1 MMGQVNIFVELK
13 RVRPPWR
20 ANKNSREESVMPA
33 TAGIQTLRSKT
44 KSQNLDSGV
53 RRNDGRKNRVP
64 VLTIRDNPSAAL
76 FFILTLGLILARAE
90 FGSAQSLE
98 KVRIGMPSLSLSF
111 IAPQVAYARG
121 FFREEGIDAEII
133 RIATNI
139 GIVAVTTK
147 EIGYTTAVG
156 AGLRSA
162 VKGLPLK
169 VVTYFNGRP
178 LHVLVAKPELKAV
191 PDLRRKVIGFAGY
204 GDSTEFMLRA
214 MLRQSGMDLEKD
226 VQAFQVSGS
235 GQRLQALLS
244 GKLDAAIVPPPFNF
258 EAESKGFVRLIS
270 AADVFET
277 SVSGLALHVD
287 TLKEKP
293 AQVKKMLRALLKA
306 QNFIRGNKPE
316 SVRVIADW
324 LKLEPRIAQA
334 SYDIYV
340 KGMSPNG
347 IVPERVLESD
357 IERARKEQQV
367 KEAVPVAKVVDF
379 SLLRDALNELGM
391 K

>member
-1 MMGQVNIFVELK
+1 MFLGILLVSLL
-13 RVRPPWR
+13 
-20 ANKNSREESVMPA
+20 SV
-33 TAGIQTLRSKT
+33 
-44 KSQNLDSGV
+44 
-53 RRNDGRKNRVP
+53 
-64 VLTIRDNPSAAL
+64 
-76 FFILTLGLILARAE
+76 RAE
-90 FGSAQSLE
+90 IVTAQNLE

-133 RIATNI
+133 RIATNV

-156 AGLRSA
+156 DGLRSA

-169 VVTYFNGRP
+169 VMMYFNGRP
-178 LHVLVAKPELKAV
+178 LHVLVSKPELKSLAE
-191 PDLRRKVIGFAGY
+191 LRKKVIGFAGY

-214 MLRQSGMDLEKD
+214 MLRQAGMELEKD

-258 EAESKGFVRLIS
+258 EAESKGFVRLVS

-293 AQVKKMLRALLKA
+293 IQVRKMLRALLKA
-306 QNFIRGNKPE
+306 QTFIRNSKPE
-316 SVRVIADW
+316 SVRVISEW

-334 SYDIYV
+334 SYEIYV

-357 IERARKEQQV
+357 IERARNEQQV
-367 KEAVPVAKVVDF
+367 KEAVPVGRVVDF
-379 SLLRDALNELGM
+379 TMLQEVSNQLGM

>member
-1 MMGQVNIFVELK
+1 MKDRKCEDDIDRTRVRHARVRGHPGLYFNCRARNLVSRFRGNDGKNYPLPAETVTRTK
-13 RVRPPWR
+13 RVTFLIVL
-20 ANKNSREESVMPA
+20 AFSVLL
-33 TAGIQTLRSKT
+33 TA
-44 KSQNLDSGV
+44 
-53 RRNDGRKNRVP
+53 
-64 VLTIRDNPSAAL
+64 
-76 FFILTLGLILARAE
+76 AE
-90 FGSAQSLE
+90 CSLAQSLE

-162 VKGLPLK
+162 VRGLPLK
-169 VVTYFNGRP
+169 VITYFNGRP
-178 LHVLVAKPELKAV
+178 MHVLVAKPELKAL

-214 MLRQSGMDLEKD
+214 ILRQAGLELEKD

-258 EAESKGFVRLIS
+258 EAESKGFVRLMA

-287 TLKEKP
+287 TLRDKP
-293 AQVKKMLRALLKA
+293 AQVKRMLRWLLKA

-324 LKLEPRIAQA
+324 LKLEPGIAQS

-340 KGMSPNG
+340 KGMSVNG
-347 IVPERVLESD
+347 MVPERVLETD

-367 KEAVPVAKVVDF
+367 KESVPVGRIVDF
-379 SLLRDALNELGM
+379 GMLKEALNELGM

>member
-1 MMGQVNIFVELK
+1 MFLGILLV
-13 RVRPPWR
+13 
-20 ANKNSREESVMPA
+20 SV
-33 TAGIQTLRSKT
+33 LS
-44 KSQNLDSGV
+44 V
-53 RRNDGRKNRVP
+53 
-64 VLTIRDNPSAAL
+64 
-76 FFILTLGLILARAE
+76 RAE
-90 FGSAQSLE
+90 IVTAQNLE

-133 RIATNI
+133 RIATNV

-169 VVTYFNGRP
+169 VMMYFNGRP
-178 LHVLVAKPELKAV
+178 LHVLVSKPELKSLAE
-191 PDLRRKVIGFAGY
+191 LRKKVIGFAGY

-214 MLRQSGMDLEKD
+214 MLRQAGMELEKD

-258 EAESKGFVRLIS
+258 EAESKGFVRLVS

-293 AQVKKMLRALLKA
+293 IQVRKMLRALLKA
-306 QNFIRGNKPE
+306 QTFIRNSKPE
-316 SVRVIADW
+316 SVRVIAEW
-324 LKLEPRIAQA
+324 LKLEPRIVQA
-334 SYDIYV
+334 SYEIYV
-340 KGMSPNG
+340 KGMSPNE

-367 KEAVPVAKVVDF
+367 KEAVPVGRVVDF
-379 SLLRDALNELGM
+379 TMLQEVSNQLGM

>member
-1 MMGQVNIFVELK
+1 V
-13 RVRPPWR
+13 
-20 ANKNSREESVMPA
+20 
-33 TAGIQTLRSKT
+33 
-44 KSQNLDSGV
+44 
-53 RRNDGRKNRVP
+53 
-64 VLTIRDNPSAAL
+64 
-76 FFILTLGLILARAE
+76 
-90 FGSAQSLE
+90 E

-111 IAPQVAYARG
+111 IAPQVAYAKG
-121 FFREEGIDAEII
+121 FFRDEGIDAEII

-139 GIVAVTTK
+139 GLVAVTTK

-156 AGLRSA
+156 AALRA
-162 VKGLPLK
+162 GVKGLPIK

-178 LHVLVAKPELKAV
+178 LHVLVAKR
-191 PDLRRKVIGFAGY
+191 DLRSVAELRGKVIGFAGY

-214 MLRQSGMDLEKD
+214 ILNQAGIGLEKD

-258 EAESKGFVRLIS
+258 EAESKGFIRLMA

-277 SVSGLALHVD
+277 SVSGLALHID
-287 TLKEKP
+287 TLRDKP

-306 QNFIRGNKPE
+306 QNFIRANKSD

-324 LKLEPRIAQA
+324 LKLEPGIAQA

-340 KGMSPNG
+340 KGMSSNG
-347 IVPERVLESD
+347 LVGDRVLESD
-357 IERARKEQQV
+357 IERARKDQQV
-367 KEAVPVAKVVDF
+367 KETVTIGKVVDF
-379 SLLRDALNELGM
+379 AIQREVLNEFGM
-391 K
+391 R

>member
-1 MMGQVNIFVELK
+1 
-13 RVRPPWR
+13 
-20 ANKNSREESVMPA
+20 MPVK
-33 TAGIQTLRSKT
+33 TGIQTRGAGT

-53 RRNDGRKNRVP
+53 RRNDGRKSRVSI
-64 VLTIRDNPSAAL
+64 LTIRDNPSVAL
-76 FFILTLGLILARAE
+76 FFILTLALMLARAE
-90 FGSAQSLE
+90 FGLAQTLE

-178 LHVLVAKPELKAV
+178 LHVLVAKPELKSV

-258 EAESKGFVRLIS
+258 EAESKGFVRLVA

-287 TLKEKP
+287 TLKDKP

-306 QNFIRGNKPE
+306 QNFIRSNKGE

-340 KGMSPNG
+340 KGMSANG
-347 IVPERVLESD
+347 LVAERVLESD
-357 IERARKEQQV
+357 IERARKDQQV
-367 KEAVPVAKVVDF
+367 KEAVAVNKIVEFGPLRE
-379 SLLRDALNELGM
+379 LLRELGTR
-391 K
+391 

>member
-1 MMGQVNIFVELK
+1 MK
-13 RVRPPWR
+13 
-20 ANKNSREESVMPA
+20 
-33 TAGIQTLRSKT
+33 
-44 KSQNLDSGV
+44 
-53 RRNDGRKNRVP
+53 
-64 VLTIRDNPSAAL
+64 AL
-76 FFILTLGLILARAE
+76 FHGIFLTALMFLFLAQHTA
-90 FGSAQSLE
+90 AQNLE
-98 KVRIGMPSLSLSF
+98 KVRVGMPSLSLSF
-111 IAPQVAYARG
+111 IAPQVAYSRG
-121 FFREEGIDAEII
+121 FFRDEGIDAEII
-133 RIATNI
+133 RIATNV

-178 LHVLVAKPELKAV
+178 LHVLVAKPELKTL

-214 MLRQSGMDLEKD
+214 MLRQSGMELEKD

-244 GKLDAAIVPPPFNF
+244 GKLDAAILPPPFNF
-258 EAESKGFVRLIS
+258 EAESKGFGRLLA

-287 TLKEKP
+287 TLRDKP

-306 QNFIRGNKPE
+306 QNFIRTNKPE
-316 SVRVIADW
+316 SVRVIAAW
-324 LKLEPRIAQA
+324 LKLEPGIAQA

-340 KGMSPNG
+340 KGMSLNG

-357 IERARKEQQV
+357 IERARKDQQV
-367 KEAVPVAKVVDF
+367 KEAVPVGKVVDF
-379 SLLRDALNELGM
+379 SVQREAWNELGLR
-391 K
+391 

>member
-1 MMGQVNIFVELK
+1 MMH
-13 RVRPPWR
+13 
-20 ANKNSREESVMPA
+20 REHIYMARQPQAKMTETRLILVH
-33 TAGIQTLRSKT
+33 AGIQTRSPAGKT
-44 KSQNLDSGV
+44 QNLDSSV
-53 RRNDGRKNRVP
+53 RRSDGRNYLPSLETLPRTKRLALLLLLVFG
-64 VLTIRDNPSAAL
+64 LT
-76 FFILTLGLILARAE
+76 LARAHL
-90 FGSAQSLE
+90 GVAQGLE

-111 IAPQVAYARG
+111 VAPQVAYARG

-162 VKGLPLK
+162 VRGLPLK

-178 LHVLVAKPELKAV
+178 LHVLVAKPELKSL

-214 MLRQSGMDLEKD
+214 ILRQGGMELEKD

-258 EAESKGFVRLIS
+258 EAESKGFVRLMA

-277 SVSGLALHVD
+277 SVSGLALHID
-287 TLKEKP
+287 TLKDKP
-293 AQVKKMLRALLKA
+293 AQVKRMLRSLLKA
-306 QNFIRGNKPE
+306 QNFIKSNKTE

-324 LKLEPRIAQA
+324 LKLEPGIAQA

-340 KGMSPNG
+340 KGMSLNG

-357 IERARKEQQV
+357 IERARREQQV
-367 KEAVPVAKVVDF
+367 KEAVPVGKIVDF
-379 SLLRDALNELGM
+379 AMLREALNELGM

>member
-1 MMGQVNIFVELK
+1 MFLGILLVSVLS
-13 RVRPPWR
+13 VRT
-20 ANKNSREESVMPA
+20 EIV
-33 TAGIQTLRSKT
+33 TA
-44 KSQNLDSGV
+44 QN
-53 RRNDGRKNRVP
+53 
-64 VLTIRDNPSAAL
+64 
-76 FFILTLGLILARAE
+76 
-90 FGSAQSLE
+90 LE

-133 RIATNI
+133 RIATNV

-169 VVTYFNGRP
+169 VMMYFNGRP
-178 LHVLVAKPELKAV
+178 LHVLVSKPELKSLAE
-191 PDLRRKVIGFAGY
+191 LRKKVIGFAGY

-214 MLRQSGMDLEKD
+214 MLRQAGMELEKD

-258 EAESKGFVRLIS
+258 KAESKGFVRLVS

-277 SVSGLALHVD
+277 SVSGLAMHVD

-293 AQVKKMLRALLKA
+293 IQVRKMLRALLKA
-306 QNFIRGNKPE
+306 QTFIRNSKPE
-316 SVRVIADW
+316 SVRVIAEW

-334 SYDIYV
+334 SYEIYV

-367 KEAVPVAKVVDF
+367 KEAVPVGRVVDF
-379 SLLRDALNELGM
+379 TMLQEVSNQLGM

>member
-1 MMGQVNIFVELK
+1 MFLGILLV
-13 RVRPPWR
+13 
-20 ANKNSREESVMPA
+20 SV
-33 TAGIQTLRSKT
+33 LS
-44 KSQNLDSGV
+44 V
-53 RRNDGRKNRVP
+53 
-64 VLTIRDNPSAAL
+64 
-76 FFILTLGLILARAE
+76 RAE
-90 FGSAQSLE
+90 IVTAQNLE

-133 RIATNI
+133 RIATNV

-169 VVTYFNGRP
+169 VMMYFNGRP
-178 LHVLVAKPELKAV
+178 LHVLVSKPELKSLAE
-191 PDLRRKVIGFAGY
+191 LRKKVIGFAGY

-214 MLRQSGMDLEKD
+214 MLRQAGMELEKD

-258 EAESKGFVRLIS
+258 EAESKGFVRLVS

-293 AQVKKMLRALLKA
+293 IQVRKMLRALLKA
-306 QNFIRGNKPE
+306 QTFIRNSKPE
-316 SVRVIADW
+316 SVRVIAEW

-334 SYDIYV
+334 SYEIYV

-367 KEAVPVAKVVDF
+367 KEAVPVGRVVDF
-379 SLLRDALNELGM
+379 TMLQEVSNQLGM

>member
-1 MMGQVNIFVELK
+1 MMRRVEVTGAKSL
-13 RVRPPWR
+13 
-20 ANKNSREESVMPA
+20 
-33 TAGIQTLRSKT
+33 AGL
-44 KSQNLDSGV
+44 V
-53 RRNDGRKNRVP
+53 
-64 VLTIRDNPSAAL
+64 
-76 FFILTLGLILARAE
+76 FGLMLARAE
-90 FGSAQSLE
+90 FGTAQSLE
-98 KVRIGMPSLSLSF
+98 KVRIGMPSFSLSF

-133 RIATNI
+133 RIATNV

-162 VKGLPLK
+162 VKGLSLK
-169 VVTYFNGRP
+169 VIMYFNGRP
-178 LHVLVAKPELKAV
+178 LHVLVAKPEIKTLAE
-191 PDLRRKVIGFAGY
+191 LRKRVIGFAGY

-214 MLRQSGMDLEKD
+214 MLRHAGMELEKD

-244 GKLDAAIVPPPFNF
+244 GRLDAAIVPPPFNF

-287 TLKEKP
+287 TLKDKP
-293 AQVKKMLRALLKA
+293 IQVRKMLRSLLKA
-306 QNFIRGNKPE
+306 QRFIRNNKTE

-324 LKLEPRIAQA
+324 LKLEPRIAQS
-334 SYDIYV
+334 SYEIYV
-340 KGMSPNG
+340 KGMSVNG

-357 IERARKEQQV
+357 IERARNDQQV
-367 KEAVPVAKVVDF
+367 KESVPVGRVVDF
-379 SLLRDALNELGM
+379 AMLRDALQQPGT

>member
-1 MMGQVNIFVELK
+1 MFLGILLV
-13 RVRPPWR
+13 
-20 ANKNSREESVMPA
+20 SV
-33 TAGIQTLRSKT
+33 LS
-44 KSQNLDSGV
+44 V
-53 RRNDGRKNRVP
+53 
-64 VLTIRDNPSAAL
+64 
-76 FFILTLGLILARAE
+76 RAE
-90 FGSAQSLE
+90 IVTAQNLE

-133 RIATNI
+133 RIATNV

-169 VVTYFNGRP
+169 VMMYFNGRP
-178 LHVLVAKPELKAV
+178 LHVLVSKPELKSLAE
-191 PDLRRKVIGFAGY
+191 LRKKVIGFAGY

-214 MLRQSGMDLEKD
+214 MLRQAGMELEKD

-258 EAESKGFVRLIS
+258 EAESKGFVRLVS

-293 AQVKKMLRALLKA
+293 IQVRKMLRALLKA
-306 QNFIRGNKPE
+306 QTFIRNSKPE
-316 SVRVIADW
+316 SVRVIAEW
-324 LKLEPRIAQA
+324 LKLEPRIVQA
-334 SYDIYV
+334 SYEIYV

-367 KEAVPVAKVVDF
+367 KEAVPVGRVVDF
-379 SLLRDALNELGM
+379 TMLQEVSNQLGM

>member
-1 MMGQVNIFVELK
+1 MNYPLPAEAVTRSNHFTFVILL
-13 RVRPPWR
+13 
-20 ANKNSREESVMPA
+20 AFGLML
-33 TAGIQTLRSKT
+33 TAAERS
-44 KSQNLDSGV
+44 
-53 RRNDGRKNRVP
+53 
-64 VLTIRDNPSAAL
+64 
-76 FFILTLGLILARAE
+76 LA
-90 FGSAQSLE
+90 QPLE

-121 FFREEGIDAEII
+121 LFRDEGIDAEII
-133 RIATNI
+133 RIATNV

-162 VKGLPLK
+162 VRGLPLK
-169 VVTYFNGRP
+169 VITYFNGRP
-178 LHVLVAKPELKAV
+178 MHVLVARPEIKTLSE
-191 PDLRRKVIGFAGY
+191 LRRKVIGFAGY

-214 MLRQSGMDLEKD
+214 ILRQAGLELEKD

-235 GQRLQALLS
+235 GQRLQALLA
-244 GKLDAAIVPPPFNF
+244 GKMDAAIVPPPFNF
-258 EAESKGFVRLIS
+258 EAESKGFVRLMA

-287 TLKEKP
+287 TLRDKP
-293 AQVKKMLRALLKA
+293 AQVKRMLRALLKA
-306 QNFIRGNKPE
+306 QSFIRSNKTE

-324 LKLEPRIAQA
+324 LKLDPGIAQS

-340 KGMSPNG
+340 KGMSLNG
-347 IVPERVLESD
+347 MVSERVLESD

-367 KEAVPVAKVVDF
+367 KEAVPVGRIVDF
-379 SLLRDALNELGM
+379 GMLKEALNELGM

>member
-1 MMGQVNIFVELK
+1 
-13 RVRPPWR
+13 
-20 ANKNSREESVMPA
+20 
-33 TAGIQTLRSKT
+33 
-44 KSQNLDSGV
+44 
-53 RRNDGRKNRVP
+53 
-64 VLTIRDNPSAAL
+64 
-76 FFILTLGLILARAE
+76 
-90 FGSAQSLE
+90 
-98 KVRIGMPSLSLSF
+98 LSF

-139 GIVAVTTK
+139 GVVAVTTK

-162 VKGLPLK
+162 VRGLPL
-169 VVTYFNGRP
+169 
-178 LHVLVAKPELKAV
+178 
-191 PDLRRKVIGFAGY
+191 KVIGFAGY

-214 MLRQSGMDLEKD
+214 ILRQAGIELEKD

-244 GKLDAAIVPPPFNF
+244 GKLDAAIMPPPFNF
-258 EAESKGFVRLIS
+258 EAESKGFVRLMA

-306 QNFIRGNKPE
+306 QNFIKNNKSD

-324 LKLEPRIAQA
+324 LKLEPGIAQA
-334 SYDIYV
+334 SYDI
-340 KGMSPNG
+340 
-347 IVPERVLESD
+347 
-357 IERARKEQQV
+357 
-367 KEAVPVAKVVDF
+367 
-379 SLLRDALNELGM
+379 
-391 K
+391 

>member
-1 MMGQVNIFVELK
+1 MFLGILLVSVLS
-13 RVRPPWR
+13 VRT
-20 ANKNSREESVMPA
+20 EIV
-33 TAGIQTLRSKT
+33 TA
-44 KSQNLDSGV
+44 QN
-53 RRNDGRKNRVP
+53 
-64 VLTIRDNPSAAL
+64 
-76 FFILTLGLILARAE
+76 
-90 FGSAQSLE
+90 LE

-133 RIATNI
+133 RIATNV

-169 VVTYFNGRP
+169 VMMYFNGRP
-178 LHVLVAKPELKAV
+178 LHVLVSKPELKSLAE
-191 PDLRRKVIGFAGY
+191 LRKKVIGFAGY

-214 MLRQSGMDLEKD
+214 MLRQAGMELEKD

-258 EAESKGFVRLIS
+258 EAESKGFVRLVS

-293 AQVKKMLRALLKA
+293 IQVRKMLRALLKA
-306 QNFIRGNKPE
+306 QTFIRNSKPE
-316 SVRVIADW
+316 SVRVISEW

-334 SYDIYV
+334 SYEIYV

-357 IERARKEQQV
+357 IERARNEQQV
-367 KEAVPVAKVVDF
+367 KEAVPVGRVVDF
-379 SLLRDALNELGM
+379 TMLQEVSNQLGM

>member
-1 MMGQVNIFVELK
+1 MRKVK
-13 RVRPPWR
+13 
-20 ANKNSREESVMPA
+20 AS
-33 TAGIQTLRSKT
+33 TA
-44 KSQNLDSGV
+44 KSL
-53 RRNDGRKNRVP
+53 
-64 VLTIRDNPSAAL
+64 A
-76 FFILTLGLILARAE
+76 GLILGLVLAWAE
-90 FGSAQSLE
+90 FGTAQSLE

-133 RIATNI
+133 RIATNV

-156 AGLRSA
+156 AGLRNA

-169 VVTYFNGRP
+169 VIMYFNGRP
-178 LHVLVAKPELKAV
+178 LHVLVAKSEFKTLAEL
-191 PDLRRKVIGFAGY
+191 RKKVVGFAGY
-204 GDSTEFMLRA
+204 GDSTEFMLSA
-214 MLRQSGMDLEKD
+214 MLRQAGMELEKD

-244 GKLDAAIVPPPFNF
+244 GRLDAAIVPPPFNF
-258 EAESKGFVRLIS
+258 EAEGKGFVRLIS

-293 AQVKKMLRALLKA
+293 IQVRKMLRALLKA
-306 QNFIRGNKPE
+306 QTFIRTNKTE

-324 LKLEPRIAQA
+324 LKLEPRIAQS
-334 SYDIYV
+334 SYEIYV
-340 KGMSPNG
+340 KGMSVNG

-357 IERARKEQQV
+357 IERARNDQQV
-367 KEAVPVAKVVDF
+367 KEAVPMGRVVDF
-379 SLLRDALNELGM
+379 AMLREVLQQLGM

>member
-1 MMGQVNIFVELK
+1 MFLGILLVSLLS
-13 RVRPPWR
+13 VRT
-20 ANKNSREESVMPA
+20 EIV
-33 TAGIQTLRSKT
+33 TA
-44 KSQNLDSGV
+44 QN
-53 RRNDGRKNRVP
+53 
-64 VLTIRDNPSAAL
+64 
-76 FFILTLGLILARAE
+76 
-90 FGSAQSLE
+90 LE

-133 RIATNI
+133 RIATNV

-169 VVTYFNGRP
+169 VMMYFNGRP
-178 LHVLVAKPELKAV
+178 LHVLVSQPELKSLAE
-191 PDLRRKVIGFAGY
+191 LRKKVIGFAGY

-214 MLRQSGMDLEKD
+214 MLRQAGMELEKD

-235 GQRLQALLS
+235 GQRLQALFS

-258 EAESKGFVRLIS
+258 EAESKGFVRLVS

-293 AQVKKMLRALLKA
+293 IQVRKMLRALLKA
-306 QNFIRGNKPE
+306 QTFIRNSKPE
-316 SVRVIADW
+316 SVRVIAEW

-334 SYDIYV
+334 SYEIYV
-340 KGMSPNG
+340 KGMSPNE

-367 KEAVPVAKVVDF
+367 KEAVPVGRVVDF
-379 SLLRDALNELGM
+379 TMLQEVSNQLGM

>member
-1 MMGQVNIFVELK
+1 MIDRVNIFMRLRRLPSSPEMMNNIK
-13 RVRPPWR
+13 QQ
-20 ANKNSREESVMPA
+20 SVMPA
-33 TAGIQTLRSKT
+33 KAGIQARNARE
-44 KSQNLDSGV
+44 KSRNLDSRV
-53 RRNDGRKNRVP
+53 RRNDDRTERIVAFTPKQ
-64 VLTIRDNPSAAL
+64 AL
-76 FFILTLGLILARAE
+76 ALQFILILGLTLVCAE
-90 FGSAQSLE
+90 FGLAQSFE

-162 VKGLPLK
+162 VRGLPIK
-169 VVTYFNGRP
+169 VITYFNGRP
-178 LHVLVAKPELKAV
+178 MHVLVAKPELKTL
-191 PDLRRKVIGFAGY
+191 PELRRKVIGFAGY

-214 MLRQSGMDLEKD
+214 ILRQAGLELEKD

-258 EAESKGFVRLIS
+258 EAESKGFVRLMA

-287 TLKEKP
+287 TLRDKP
-293 AQVKKMLRALLKA
+293 AQVKRMLRALLKA
-306 QNFIRGNKPE
+306 QNFIRSNKPE

-324 LKLEPRIAQA
+324 LKLEPGIAQS

-340 KGMSPNG
+340 KGMSLNG
-347 IVPERVLESD
+347 MVPERVLESD

-367 KEAVPVAKVVDF
+367 KEAVPVGKIVDF
-379 SLLRDALNELGM
+379 GMLKEALNELGM
-391 K
+391 R

>member
-1 MMGQVNIFVELK
+1 MKFLKFNLVLIVIILMIFA
-13 RVRPPWR
+13 WR
-20 ANKNSREESVMPA
+20 
-33 TAGIQTLRSKT
+33 RS
-44 KSQNLDSGV
+44 
-53 RRNDGRKNRVP
+53 
-64 VLTIRDNPSAAL
+64 
-76 FFILTLGLILARAE
+76 
-90 FGSAQSLE
+90 GSAQSVE

-111 IAPQVAYARG
+111 IAPQVAYAKG
-121 FFREEGIDAEII
+121 FFRDEGIDAEII

-139 GIVAVTTK
+139 GLVAVTTK

-156 AGLRSA
+156 AALRA
-162 VKGLPLK
+162 GVKGLPIK

-178 LHVLVAKPELKAV
+178 LHVLVAKR
-191 PDLRRKVIGFAGY
+191 DLRSVAELRGKIIGFAGY

-214 MLRQSGMDLEKD
+214 ILNQAGIGLEKD

-258 EAESKGFVRLIS
+258 EAESKGFVRLMA

-277 SVSGLALHVD
+277 SVSGLALHND
-287 TLKEKP
+287 TLRDKP

-306 QNFIRGNKPE
+306 QNFIRANKSD

-324 LKLEPRIAQA
+324 LKLEPGIAQA

-340 KGMSPNG
+340 KGMSSNG
-347 IVPERVLESD
+347 LVGDRVLESD
-357 IERARKEQQV
+357 IERARKDQQV
-367 KEAVPVAKVVDF
+367 KETVTVGKVVDF
-379 SLLRDALNELGM
+379 AIQREVLQEVGL

>member
-1 MMGQVNIFVELK
+1 MCHSSNRIRYGRRTTFLGILLVSLLS
-13 RVRPPWR
+13 VRT
-20 ANKNSREESVMPA
+20 EIV
-33 TAGIQTLRSKT
+33 TA
-44 KSQNLDSGV
+44 QN
-53 RRNDGRKNRVP
+53 
-64 VLTIRDNPSAAL
+64 
-76 FFILTLGLILARAE
+76 
-90 FGSAQSLE
+90 LE

-133 RIATNI
+133 RIATNV

-169 VVTYFNGRP
+169 VMMYFNGRP
-178 LHVLVAKPELKAV
+178 LHVLVSKPELKSLAE
-191 PDLRRKVIGFAGY
+191 LRKKVIGFAGY

-214 MLRQSGMDLEKD
+214 MLRQAGMELEKD

-258 EAESKGFVRLIS
+258 EAESKGFVRLVS

-287 TLKEKP
+287 TLKEP
-293 AQVKKMLRALLKA
+293 IQVRKMLRALLKA
-306 QNFIRGNKPE
+306 QTFIRNSKPE
-316 SVRVIADW
+316 SVRVIAEW

-334 SYDIYV
+334 SYEIYV

-367 KEAVPVAKVVDF
+367 KEAVPVGRVVDF
-379 SLLRDALNELGM
+379 TMLQEVSNQLGM

>member
-1 MMGQVNIFVELK
+1 MFLGILLVSLL
-13 RVRPPWR
+13 
-20 ANKNSREESVMPA
+20 SV
-33 TAGIQTLRSKT
+33 
-44 KSQNLDSGV
+44 
-53 RRNDGRKNRVP
+53 
-64 VLTIRDNPSAAL
+64 
-76 FFILTLGLILARAE
+76 RAE
-90 FGSAQSLE
+90 IVTAQNLE

-133 RIATNI
+133 RIATNV

-169 VVTYFNGRP
+169 VMMYFNGRP
-178 LHVLVAKPELKAV
+178 LHVLVSQPELKSLAE
-191 PDLRRKVIGFAGY
+191 LRKKVIGFAGY

-214 MLRQSGMDLEKD
+214 MLRQAGMELEKD

-258 EAESKGFVRLIS
+258 EAESKGFVRLVS

-293 AQVKKMLRALLKA
+293 IQVRKMLRALLKA
-306 QNFIRGNKPE
+306 QTFIRNSKPE
-316 SVRVIADW
+316 SVRVIAEW
-324 LKLEPRIAQA
+324 LKLEPRIVQA
-334 SYDIYV
+334 SYEIYV

-367 KEAVPVAKVVDF
+367 KEAVPVGRVVDF
-379 SLLRDALNELGM
+379 TMLQEVSNQLGM

>member
-1 MMGQVNIFVELK
+1 MIDRVNIFMRLRRLPSSPEMMNNIK
-13 RVRPPWR
+13 QQ
-20 ANKNSREESVMPA
+20 SVMPA
-33 TAGIQTLRSKT
+33 KAGIQARNARE
-44 KSQNLDSGV
+44 KSRNLDSRV
-53 RRNDGRKNRVP
+53 RRNDDRTERIVAFTPKQ
-64 VLTIRDNPSAAL
+64 AL
-76 FFILTLGLILARAE
+76 ALQFILILGLTLVRAE
-90 FGSAQSLE
+90 FGLAQSFE

-121 FFREEGIDAEII
+121 FFREEGMDAEII

-162 VKGLPLK
+162 VRGLPIK
-169 VVTYFNGRP
+169 VITYFNGRP
-178 LHVLVAKPELKAV
+178 MHVLVAKPELKTL
-191 PDLRRKVIGFAGY
+191 PELRRKVIGFAGY

-214 MLRQSGMDLEKD
+214 ILRQAGLELEKD

-258 EAESKGFVRLIS
+258 EAESKGFVRLMA

-287 TLKEKP
+287 TLRDKP
-293 AQVKKMLRALLKA
+293 AQVKRMLRALLKA
-306 QNFIRGNKPE
+306 QNFIRSNKPE
-316 SVRVIADW
+316 TVRVIANW
-324 LKLEPRIAQA
+324 LKLEPGIAQS

-340 KGMSPNG
+340 KGMSLNG
-347 IVPERVLESD
+347 MVPERVLESD

-367 KEAVPVAKVVDF
+367 KEAVPVGKIVDF
-379 SLLRDALNELGM
+379 GMLKEALNELGM
-391 K
+391 R